1 MEDYQKEKYPE
12 IVELFDYCKKI
23 GVTAVLENLYDGY
36 AIRFNDGSDV
46 IQHCYSRG
54 ARYGYVETAIGSVCD
69 YNPVT
74 TETAKRLIRH
84 RRLLMNKMYT
94 VKK

>member
-1 MEDYQKEKYPE
+1 MVDHREKNYPE
-12 IVELFDYCKKI
+12 IAEFFDYCKRI
-23 GVTAVLENLYDGY
+23 GATAALENLHDGY

-54 ARYGYVETAIGSVCD
+54 VRKGYVETAIGSVCD

-74 TETAKRLIRH
+74 TETAKRLIRR
-84 RRLLMNKMYT
+84 RRLLLNKKYT
-94 VKK
+94 VEK